1 MNQTEISVLIADNET
16 VFREGLKLLIE
27 APLTIK
33 IIGEAHNG
41 EILLEKAIA
50 LKPDII
56 LTDIDM
62 PVMDGI
68 TASKELFKALPEAR
82 VIALSSSAKDDLI
95 LQMIELGAMGY
106 LLKSAE
112 VAEIKEAIYTVYNRK
127 PYFCKSVT
135 AKLTDIVA
143 RNYKLPLQNNR
154 MFSEREQQIIQL
166 ICKEFTS
173 KGIAETLHL
182 SKRTVEGHRT
192 RIMAKIGAK
201 SIAGIITYAV
211 QHGIYK
217 NDK

>member
-1 MNQTEISVLIADNET
+1 MNQTEIRVLIADNET

-41 EILLEKAIA
+41 ELLLEKAIA

-68 TASKELFKALPEAR
+68 TASKELFKVLPEAK

-95 LQMIELGAMGY
+95 IQMIELGAMGY

-112 VAEIKEAIYTVYNRK
+112 VAEIKEAIYTVYNCK
-127 PYFCKSVT
+127 PYFCKTVT
-135 AKLTDIVA
+135 TKLTDIFA
-143 RNYKLPLQNNR
+143 RNYKLPVQNNR

-217 NDK
+217 NDT